1 MVASLPSGLRGTCA
15 PASIVLLADSVIGL
29 GQLAVIATP
38 SRARRAR
45 SATGSI
51 ASIPW
56 AAFSIVRSF
65 LVYSVVD
72 YYGRRARSGTPSPAD
87 SY

>member
-1 MVASLPSGLRGTCA
+1 MVASLPSGLHGSR
-15 PASIVLLADSVIGL
+15 ASASLVLLADSAVGL
-29 GQLAVIATP
+29 GQLVVIATP

-45 SATGSI
+45 DATGSI

-65 LVYSVVD
+65 FVCSVVD
-72 YYGRRARSGTPSPAD
+72 Y
-87 SY
+87 